1 MIWFMLLCSID
12 FWYYPFLTYS
22 LRRTRTSSSLDGV
35 LEILSHSLCFYRS
48 FPRCKKIIV
57 KITRCEFIFE
67 VLRMTSCFVPQTFW
81 SIHTNSL
88 LAHFIEVK
96 SNVYVIKSVICY
108 LDMIL
113 SGSGGLFFAKPMRDQ
128 MYVTMMDPF
137 QIKYGNLLSGA
148 LVLPSLMMDLLWVAS
163 TLLSLG
169 EHFFCWSAKPV
180 NVTLLYADK
189 SFLFFRSYCQ
199 CDTGPA
205 LWLLCLYLISHCDHL
220 HAIRRP
226 LLCGLHW
233 RHPALSNLLQFGEGV
248 QVVVEAKHC
257 FCFCL
262 C

>member
-1 MIWFMLLCSID
+1 MIWS
-12 FWYYPFLTYS
+12 
-22 LRRTRTSSSLDGV
+22 
-35 LEILSHSLCFYRS
+35 
-48 FPRCKKIIV
+48 
-57 KITRCEFIFE
+57 
-67 VLRMTSCFVPQTFW
+67 
-81 SIHTNSL
+81 
-88 LAHFIEVK
+88 
-96 SNVYVIKSVICY
+96 
-108 LDMIL
+108 DMIL
-113 SGSGGLFFAKPMRDQ
+113 SGSGGLFFAKPMRDR

-148 LVLPSLMMDLLWVAS
+148 LVLPSIMMDLLWVAS
-163 TLLSLG
+163 TLLGLG

-205 LWLLCLYLISHCDHL
+205 LWLLCLDLISHCDHL

-248 QVVVEAKHC
+248 QVVVEDKHWVV
-257 FCFCL
+257 FVFL
-262 C
+262 CVRCQDILRVAHIDRTNMPLHLTNTTCVDQQ